1 MPGSVLSPV
10 RWHQGQAG
18 GPQCWQVGRRSG
30 GDGEERWREK
40 LKGRKTKGHPPHS
53 CFCAFLQA
61 LADFDMCRNLPGFHT
76 RTTQQRAVT
85 VDRAGFFS
93 KKSFAAISQS
103 SACVTFLG

>member
-1 MPGSVLSPV
+1 ML
-10 RWHQGQAG
+10 AG
-18 GPQCWQVGRRSG
+18 GKEVW
-30 GDGEERWREK
+30 WRQQRTLEGK
-40 LKGRKTKGHPPHS
+40 IKGQENESPPHS

-76 RTTQQRAVT
+76 RTAQQRAVT